1 MRATPLFITLLLA
14 GGCVS
19 DDKPQ
24 RRARSSSH
32 DASCKDAAR
41 PQAFMYPAT
50 NREFGLDNP
59 KTDGCELAVPDHLFC
74 CPVAPKPTDR

>member
-1 MRATPLFITLLLA
+1 MRTMMIVALLIA

-24 RRARSSSH
+24 RRTRSSSH

-50 NREFGLDNP
+50 NREFGPDNP

-74 CPVAPKPTDR
+74 CPATSKPTDR

>member
-1 MRATPLFITLLLA
+1 MRTTTICIALLIA

-19 DDKPQ
+19 DEKPQ
-24 RRARSSSH
+24 RRARSPSH

-50 NREFGLDNP
+50 NREFGPDNP

-74 CPVAPKPTDR
+74 CPATSKPTDR